1 MNLRKAA
8 LILLAVALGTCNQA
22 IRVAPPGSTME
33 LHANPEFIAAHG
45 DVSIISGLLI
55 EPDGQPVVDG
65 TVVQFFTNLG
75 RIDEQGKTNDGVV
88 RVNLVSDSRSGT
100 ATVTA
105 VSGGGSSTTPTPSP
119 STTSERPGVVGFSVT
134 SPTGA
139 SAVTATEASATV
151 TVTIG
156 SARPTR
162 LFLSANPPRITGSRS
177 TTVLAEVFDANG
189 NPVANV
195 PVIFTIEG
203 NPSTERFLSGGQ
215 PVFTDN
221 DGRAEDVLRTS
232 YDPAL
237 APKTVTVR
245 ATTANGITATALV
258 TIN

>member
-1 MNLRKAA
+1 MSPKKAA
-8 LILLAVALGTCNQA
+8 LLLVPLLGLLGTCNQA
-22 IRVAPPGSTME
+22 IMNAPPGSTIT
-33 LHANPEFIAAHG
+33 LIANPEFIAAHG
-45 DVSIISGLLI
+45 DVSVISGLVLKATG
-55 EPDGQPVVDG
+55 DPVPDG

-156 SARPTR
+156 STRPTR

-177 TTVLAEVFDANG
+177 T
-189 NPVANV
+189 
-195 PVIFTIEG
+195 
-203 NPSTERFLSGGQ
+203 
-215 PVFTDN
+215 
-221 DGRAEDVLRTS
+221 
-232 YDPAL
+232 
-237 APKTVTVR
+237 
-245 ATTANGITATALV
+245 
-258 TIN
+258 